1 MSASTSTSRRA
12 RHDDANTAQNE
23 TAHEETAATSVA
35 PATVTIE
42 IADQEVT
49 LPVKFVSG
57 HVLTETQ
64 ARILDAAYQR
74 QFTNNQNAQAKARKE
89 KGKPALSAT
98 ELAALYVDY
107 EPSVGVHAGGTGL
120 TKLRDEMAWRFWTSL
135 VAEHNAAVAAG
146 GAPVIVKAGA
156 KQIALASRPRKT
168 KDVEEATHAAAL
180 KAFDDNRA
188 ASIARLHAHSEYGP
202 KIAAM
207 VEAELAARK
216 AESAATAPKEALAAD
231 LDLI

>member
-1 MSASTSTSRRA
+1 MSASTSTARRA
-12 RHDDANTAQNE
+12 RHDHANTAQNE
-23 TAHEETAATSVA
+23 AAHEETGAAAA

-107 EPSVGVHAGGTGL
+107 EPSVGAHAGGTGL
-120 TKLRDEMAWRFWTSL
+120 AKLRDEMAWRFWTSL

-188 ASIARLHAHSEYGP
+188 ASIARLHAHSEYGS